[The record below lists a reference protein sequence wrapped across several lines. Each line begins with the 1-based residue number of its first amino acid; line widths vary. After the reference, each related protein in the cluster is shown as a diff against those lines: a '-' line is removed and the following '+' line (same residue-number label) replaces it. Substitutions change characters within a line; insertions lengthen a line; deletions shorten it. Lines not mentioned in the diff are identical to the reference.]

1 MIRISLHLSPW
12 RIGLLKLHKLTK
24 NSERC
29 LSKVHRMFI
38 NNGLMTVSRKNEKNL
53 TIQWNKELDE
63 IEYEKLVGMF
73 SEIESENKT
82 PSLLHFDS
90 LVSNW
95 ALNTKRPE
103 LAERWL
109 NFRLQKECSRAV
121 KVSLV
126 LDYLNS
132 FTGLR
137 PDEIDEQKIINSV
150 SEIKTDL
157 MKVDSVTFAKVIL
170 PLCMTKRY
178 KYCLE
183 LMMEYTKNFERD
195 VYLLPHNLAYYLPD
209 VVDAAIRNDDLKF
222 AAEIIREHKDIS
234 NRFLFKLWKRLL
246 QHSDTLSVDCIFE
259 LLSSV
264 DNFNLPHSIKDD
276 LRQVLE
282 K

>member
-1 MIRISLHLSPW
+1 MIRISLPLRPW
-12 RIGLLKLHKLTK
+12 RMGLLKLHKLTK

-29 LSKVHRMFI
+29 LSKVHQMFI
-38 NNGLMTVSRKNEKNL
+38 NNGLMTVHSQKNTKI

-63 IEYEKLVGMF
+63 REYEKLVGMF
-73 SEIESENKT
+73 SEVESEIKT

-103 LAERWL
+103 FAERWL
-109 NFRLQKECSRAV
+109 NYRLQKECSRAV

-126 LDYLNS
+126 LDYINS
-132 FTGLR
+132 FTGLK
-137 PDEIDEQKIINSV
+137 PDEIDEQKIINTV

-157 MKVDSVTFAKVIL
+157 MKVDSVTFTKVI
-170 PLCMTKRY
+170 PALCMTSGY

-183 LMMEYTKNFERD
+183 LMMEFTKNLKRD
-195 VYLLPHNLAYYLPD
+195 VYLLPRNIAYRLPD
-209 VVDAAIRNDDLKF
+209 VIDAAIRNDDLEF

-234 NRFLFKLWKRLL
+234 NHFLLTLWKRLL

-264 DNFNLPHSIKDD
+264 DNFNLPHSIKND
-276 LRQVLE
+276 LLQVLE